1 MKKWILALAMV
12 LSVIPAARAAV
23 PGHRNTNI
31 VCENYYNIW
40 VVTAERT
47 GNPKY
52 DGTVLRLDVKENK
65 DSVLT
70 VKYGTNFWGG
80 WVREGDKLEFSG
92 KWQGNK
98 LSWNIV
104 PGGSPNRYMLQDS
117 EIHHRRAGSGR
128 IINLAMQRAVKRVG
142 TAAPGLTLITLIHRR
157 LYPDRP

>member
-1 MKKWILALAMV
+1 MKKCLLIGAALLALSGDAN
-12 LSVIPAARAAV
+12 AAV
-23 PGHRNTNI
+23 PNHRNMNV
-31 VCENYYNIW
+31 VCEDYYNIW
-40 VVTAERT
+40 VVTAART

-70 VKYGTNFWGG
+70 VKYGTDFWGD

-104 PGGSPNRYMLQDS
+104 PGGSPNRYMLQVDGKKAKFITGVPGQ
-117 EIHHRRAGSGR
+117 EGSSTWQC
-128 IINLAMQRAVKRVG
+128 NVKLNEWAPARQG
-142 TAAPGLTLITLIHRR
+142 TP
-157 LYPDRP
+157 

>member
-12 LSVIPAARAAV
+12 LSAIPAARAAV

-31 VCENYYNIW
+31 VCEDYYNIW

-104 PGGSPNRYMLQDS
+104 PGGSPNRYMLQVDGKTAKFITGVPGQEGSSTWQCNVLLS
-117 EIHHRRAGSGR
+117 EWAPPRQGS
-128 IINLAMQRAVKRVG
+128 
-142 TAAPGLTLITLIHRR
+142 P
-157 LYPDRP
+157 